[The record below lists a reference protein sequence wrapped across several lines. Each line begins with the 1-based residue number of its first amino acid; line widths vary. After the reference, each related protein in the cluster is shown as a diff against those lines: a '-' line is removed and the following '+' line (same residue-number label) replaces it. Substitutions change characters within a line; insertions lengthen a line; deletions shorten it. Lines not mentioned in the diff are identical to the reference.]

1 VVCPL
6 SVAGL
11 KSFLHERATALR
23 WLACGF
29 AVALFVWSMA
39 FFYLPGLGFTYLIEF
54 SSLEHDRYV
63 PEVKT
68 VDHYEADTPGYDSQ
82 WYVQIALHPRLRD
95 PVLWR
100 ATDSLPYRARRILFL
115 WTAWALGGGDPAR
128 VMNIYAL
135 QNVVCWFL
143 LAGLLM
149 RWFPPVAWGNVFRWA
164 ATLFSFGLIF
174 SVRGALPDGPSFLL
188 VAVGIALIESERLW
202 LGALVVGV
210 AGLGKDTSILCGA
223 ALRPADPRNPRTWA
237 PWIGRGLLFILP
249 LAAWMLYIRLHLG
262 HGEDIGSRNF
272 ARPFAGLMN
281 KLQDTLSSAI
291 AERHVP
297 YPTVTKFDAL
307 VLVGILAQFF
317 FFAFRV
323 RWRDP
328 WWRVGASYALLM
340 AFLGDAVWEH
350 YPSAAARV
358 LLPMTL
364 AFNVSVPR
372 RGLWP
377 ILLIA
382 GNLGVFASADL
393 LKPPGR
399 ESFVV
404 EGPKELRINPAD
416 GKVVEAVFGP
426 KNWWKPEKS
435 RWDYFRWSMG
445 DSSVAL
451 HNPQPFGIV
460 ADVTFKLR
468 SVDRRGAVVIL
479 AGKVVW
485 QAKLEPAEVT
495 PVTLSDV
502 YLPPGD
508 TILIFQSDRA
518 AAFPGNGDRR
528 RLTYMVRDLEID
540 LKARHQP

>member
-23 WLACGF
+23 WLACGI

-54 SSLEHDRYV
+54 SSLEHGRYV
-63 PEVKT
+63 PEVKA
-68 VDHYEADTPGYDSQ
+68 VDHYESDSPGYDSQ
-82 WYVQIALHPRLRD
+82 WYVQIALRPHLRD
-95 PVLWR
+95 PVLKR
-100 ATDSLPYRARRILFL
+100 AMDSLPYRARRILFL
-115 WTAWALGGGDPAR
+115 WADWALGGGNPSR
-128 VMNIYAL
+128 VMFIYAV
-135 QNVVCWFL
+135 QNLVCWFF
-143 LAGLLM
+143 LAVLLM
-149 RWFPPVAWGNVFRWA
+149 RWFPPVSWGNVIRWA

-174 SVRGALPDGPSFLL
+174 SVRGALLDGPALLL
-188 VAVGIALIESERLW
+188 VAIGIALIESERLW
-202 LGALVVGV
+202 LGALVMGV

-237 PWIGRGLLFILP
+237 PWIGRGVLLILP
-249 LAAWMLYIRLHLG
+249 LAAWMLYIRLHIG
-262 HGEDIGSRNF
+262 HGDDIGPRNF
-272 ARPFAGLMN
+272 APPFAGLVN
-281 KLQDTLSSAI
+281 KLQDTVSSI
-291 AERHVP
+291 LAERHYP
-297 YPTVTKFDAL
+297 YPTITKFDAL
-307 VLVGILAQFF
+307 VLVGLLAQFS

-323 RWRDP
+323 RWHDP
-328 WWRVGASYALLM
+328 WWRVGASFAALML
-340 AFLGDAVWEH
+340 FLGDAVWEH

-358 LLPMTL
+358 LLPMAL

-377 ILLIA
+377 ILLVA

-404 EGPKELRINPAD
+404 DGPRELRINERD
-416 GKVVEAVFGP
+416 GKAVEAVFGP
-426 KNWWKPEKS
+426 KNWWRPEKS
-435 RWDYFRWSMG
+435 RWDYYRWSMG
-445 DSSVAL
+445 ESSVAL

-460 ADVTFKLR
+460 ADIIFRLR
-468 SVDRRGAVVIL
+468 SVDRRKAIVSLG
-479 AGKVVW
+479 GKIAW
-485 QAKLEPAEVT
+485 QNTLEPAEVT

-508 TILIFQSDRA
+508 TVLLFRSDRPA
-518 AAFPGNGDRR
+518 AYPGNEDRR
-528 RLTYMVRDLEID
+528 RLTYRVRDLEID
-540 LKARHQP
+540 IKGRR